1 MLASD
6 NTKSSV
12 FVCKY
17 NTRSSQSANV
27 DAKKRNKQILTNQL
41 QSSYSFDR
49 NLKSFVSLFI
59 SFFDKV
65 KQAI

>member
-27 DAKKRNKQILTNQL
+27 DAKKEINKYLQINCKAVIH
-41 QSSYSFDR
+41 S
-49 NLKSFVSLFI
+49 I
-59 SFFDKV
+59 E
-65 KQAI
+65 I